1 MVWNWQ
7 QPDWPHFSYEEL
19 PLIGYDNRLLLGA
32 FKHLDDEENQLTIE
46 LISMKL

>member
-32 FKHLDDEENQLTIE
+32 GLLFGLLSI
-46 LISMKL
+46 LMMKKKTS

>member
-19 PLIGYDNRLLLGA
+19 PLVGYDNRLLLGA
-32 FKHLDDEENQLTIE
+32 GLLFGAFKHLDDEEKA
-46 LISMKL
+46 S